1 MNCPRCGNYC
11 NDGAR
16 FCNNCGAQLPN
27 AQQQNPQ
34 NPGYQ
39 QPNYQNSGYQQPN
52 YQNYGYQQP
61 QYNTPVNGGYHA
73 PVKNRNIALCLV
85 LSIIT
90 CGIYGIY
97 WMICLADDLNVA
109 SGRPGDTSGGM
120 VFLFTLVTCGIYS
133 WFWLYKCG
141 EKVAYI
147 KQKNTGIAD
156 SNSSILYLILALF
169 GLGIVD
175 YCLIQ
180 SELNNVATL
189 Q

>member
-1 MNCPRCGNYC
+1 MNCPKCGNYC
-11 NDGAR
+11 SDGAR
-16 FCNNCGAQLPN
+16 FCNNCGAQLPY
-27 AQQQNPQ
+27 AQQPGSQQQNYQ
-34 NPGYQ
+34 NANYQ
-39 QPNYQNSGYQQPN
+39 QPNYQNSGYQPP
-52 YQNYGYQQP
+52 YYGAP
-61 QYNTPVNGGYHA
+61 MNGGYRA

-85 LSIIT
+85 LSIVT

-109 SGRPGDTSGGM
+109 SERPGDTSGGM
-120 VFLFTLVTCGIYS
+120 VFLLTLVTCGIYS
-133 WFWLYKCG
+133 LFWLYKCG

-147 KQKNTGIAD
+147 KQRNTGVVD
-156 SNSSILYLILALF
+156 SNSGILYLIIALF
-169 GLGIVD
+169 GFGIVD